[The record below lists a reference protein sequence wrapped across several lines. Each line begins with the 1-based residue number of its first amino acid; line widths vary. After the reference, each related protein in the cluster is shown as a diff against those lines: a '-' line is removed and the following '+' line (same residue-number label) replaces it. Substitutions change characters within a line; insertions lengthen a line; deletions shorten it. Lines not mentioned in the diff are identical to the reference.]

1 MNDLYGIDPAAPASV
16 RDVADILK
24 LFRSGEGR
32 FIAACPSNW
41 ASVVAK
47 SNRWSDAQK
56 HVVMAYAEQ
65 IRRVLLP
72 LRSSV
77 SASVWSE
84 NVPRLRSEGV
94 ELFFGVDGCSVPINP
109 LSSALEDPN
118 AFADARGDH
127 IPRQIP
133 DYIRAAEP
141 LLMLSTKIVLVDPF
155 FGLWRR
161 NKNTG
166 EVVPDHPRRKVLG
179 ALLKRAAQLKRVACF
194 KILLS
199 EAALPDDCDGEDFS
213 REFQRIANG
222 ADAGRIELLFEVLED
237 RDEGDQHARYLLGNY
252 AGLQFDHGFAIDS
265 RPDGK
270 SKNHVHWMSESEL
283 APLLDRFMIENA

>member
-47 SNRWSDAQK
+47 SNRWTDAQK

-65 IRRVLLP
+65 IRRVVLP

-84 NVPRLRSEGV
+84 NVPRLRAEGV
-94 ELFFGVDGCSVPINP
+94 EYFLGVDGCTTPINP
-109 LSSALEDPN
+109 LSAALEDPN

-127 IPRQIP
+127 IPRQVS
-133 DYIRAAEP
+133 DYVRAVDP

-161 NKNTG
+161 NRYKD
-166 EVVPDHPRRKVLG
+166 VVPDTLRRKVLA
-179 ALLKRAAQLKRVACF
+179 ALLARAAQLRRVACF
-194 KILLS
+194 KIFLS
-199 EAALPDDCDGEDFS
+199 EDALPDDHMGKDFY
-213 REFQRIANG
+213 REFQRIANA
-222 ADAGRIELLFEVLED
+222 ADAGRIELLFEVLEN

-265 RPDGK
+265 TSDVK
-270 SKNHVHWMSESEL
+270 AKNHVHWMSESEL
-283 APLLDRFMIENA
+283 SPLLDRFMIENA